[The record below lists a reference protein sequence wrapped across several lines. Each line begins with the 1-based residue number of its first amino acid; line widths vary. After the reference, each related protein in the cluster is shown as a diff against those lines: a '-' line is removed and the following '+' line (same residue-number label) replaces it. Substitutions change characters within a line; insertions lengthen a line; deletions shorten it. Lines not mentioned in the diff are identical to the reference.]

1 MCGITIHP
9 RDARHVSHLTL
20 DDAATLLL
28 QLEAGDLDD
37 LGRLR
42 EALTTLVFENR
53 VPIGAQPHVARA
65 ARLLGTLLDR
75 SAADPEAVFTD
86 ISRSLETAVA
96 AADAAEVAAPPR
108 AKSRSSKRSARNTPT
123 LVDAVI
129 DIPLDT
135 SPVAPSLN
143 VTGESS
149 SEPAIVPVTP
159 HVAPTATGEPANAA
173 APFSATVHDPAID
186 ELPSD
191 TDLDLLGDF
200 ITESVECLVGAEA
213 ALLELEANPSH
224 EEAINTVFRAFHT
237 VKGTSAFLGLG
248 RIAAFAHEAESLL
261 SRVRDNE
268 IAYTKACA
276 DLSLQSSDMLK
287 ALLDAVKDAAAG
299 AGTIALPDGYD
310 ALLHALATYD
320 PSRAA
325 SAPMIAAAPS
335 LTSAAVIVTASSAA
349 VAPAIV
355 RSAPSAAAVSAPE
368 VDSTTAAGAAAY
380 SPVDHPAR
388 RRTDVTPDA
397 TIRVRT
403 DRLDRL
409 IDMVGELVIAQTMI
423 AGDEELDR
431 TRQHELV
438 RKVTHAGKIVRELQ
452 DLSMS
457 MRMVELRPTFQK
469 LARVIRD
476 TAMKAGKE
484 VLFKVTGDDVEID
497 RHLADLL
504 GDPLVHMVRNAVDH
518 GVEGP
523 DERLANGKSREGSV
537 RLHAYHASGNVV
549 VELVD
554 DGRGL
559 HREKIVAKALEKGL
573 IESDK
578 GMTDSDVFN
587 LIFAPGFSTAE
598 KVTDISGRGVGMD
611 VVRRNLET
619 IRGRIDIS
627 SAPGKG
633 TTFAIRLP
641 LTLAVTD
648 GMLVRVGQE
657 RFVVPTTHIH
667 MSFRPEP
674 SMLSTIVGR
683 GEVVLLRGELMP
695 IARLHALF
703 DVPDAVQSPLE
714 GLLMIVGDGDKRTA
728 LLVDELLGQQQ
739 VVAKTLGDSLGKV
752 PGVSGGAILGDGR
765 VGLILDVTETVAI
778 AQGHGPSLHRHGAER
793 ARAAYAA

>member
-1 MCGITIHP
+1 MPLRPDLSTCCLP
-9 RDARHVSHLTL
+9 VSHLTL

-28 QLEAGDLDD
+28 QLEPGDLDD
-37 LGRLR
+37 LARLR

-53 VPIGAQPHVARA
+53 VPITSQPHVARA
-65 ARLLGTLLDR
+65 ARLLGTL
-75 SAADPEAVFTD
+75 
-86 ISRSLETAVA
+86 
-96 AADAAEVAAPPR
+96 
-108 AKSRSSKRSARNTPT
+108 
-123 LVDAVI
+123 VDQ
-129 DIPLDT
+129 
-135 SPVAPSLN
+135 S
-143 VTGESS
+143 
-149 SEPAIVPVTP
+149 
-159 HVAPTATGEPANAA
+159 AA
-173 APFSATVHDPAID
+173 APADVFADVSRAVEAAMAAVDALASAATLSAPPAPKHLAVTAPVVAPVDTPAPVAVATPSLMPQPESRSNARVAHDPALD
-186 ELPSD
+186 ELPGD

-200 ITESVECLVGAEA
+200 LTESVDSLTAAES
-213 ALLELEANPSH
+213 ALLELEADPSH

-261 SRVRDNE
+261 SRVRDQE
-268 IAYTKACA
+268 IAYTRACA
-276 DLSLQSSDMLK
+276 ELSLASSDMLK
-287 ALLDAVKDAAAG
+287 ALLDEVKHAAAG
-299 AGTIALPDGYD
+299 NGRLRVPHGYAVLFD
-310 ALLHALATYD
+310 ALSSYD
-320 PSRAA
+320 PGAEPTGIVGAIAPAA
-325 SAPMIAAAPS
+325 SDRPETSVDAP
-335 LTSAAVIVTASSAA
+335 TTAVPAENGPGTARSSAA
-349 VAPAIV
+349 
-355 RSAPSAAAVSAPE
+355 S
-368 VDSTTAAGAAAY
+368 G
-380 SPVDHPAR
+380 
-388 RRTDVTPDA
+388 DA

-409 IDMVGELVIAQTMI
+409 IDMVGELVIAQSMI
-423 AGDEELDR
+423 SGDSELDQR
-431 TRQHELV
+431 LQHELT
-438 RKVTHAGKIVRELQ
+438 RKISHAGKIVRELQ

-469 LARVIRD
+469 LARVVRD
-476 TAMKAGKE
+476 TAVKAGKE
-484 VLFKVTGDDVEID
+484 VVFNVTGDDVEID
-497 RHLADLL
+497 RQLADLL

-523 DERLANGKSREGSV
+523 DERLRAGKMRTGSV
-537 RLHAYHASGNVV
+537 RLQAYHASGNVV
-549 VELVD
+549 VELID

-559 HREKIVAKALEKGL
+559 HRDKIVAKAIEKGL

-578 GMTDSDVFN
+578 GMTDSEVFN

-611 VVRRNLET
+611 VVRRNLEA
-619 IRGRIDIS
+619 IRGRIDIT

-674 SMLSTIVGR
+674 MMLSTIVGR

-695 IARLHALF
+695 IARLHELF
-703 DVPDAVQSPLE
+703 GVPDAVHSPLD
-714 GLLMIVGDGDKRTA
+714 GLLMIVGDAERRTA

-752 PGVSGGAILGDGR
+752 PGLSGGAILGDGR
-765 VGLILDVTETVAI
+765 VGLILDVTETVAL
-778 AQGHGPSLHRHGAER
+778 AQSGGASQVRHAAER
-793 ARAAYAA
+793 ARATHAA

>member
-1 MCGITIHP
+1 VP
-9 RDARHVSHLTL
+9 DLTL

-28 QLEAGDLDD
+28 QLEPGDLDD
-37 LGRLR
+37 LARLR
-42 EALTTLVFENR
+42 EALTGLVFENR
-53 VPIGAQPHVARA
+53 VPISSQPHVARA
-65 ARLLGTLLDR
+65 ARLLGTLVDR
-75 SAADPEAVFTD
+75 SAAAPAEVLADVSRAV
-86 ISRSLETAVA
+86 ETAMAAVDAIASAATLTVPPTGRKAEPDAMKA
-96 AADAAEVAAPPR
+96 AAATPADATPADATPAAVSTQAPPASAAPVHL
-108 AKSRSSKRSARNTPT
+108 A
-123 LVDAVI
+123 
-129 DIPLDT
+129 
-135 SPVAPSLN
+135 
-143 VTGESS
+143 
-149 SEPAIVPVTP
+149 EPA
-159 HVAPTATGEPANAA
+159 G
-173 APFSATVHDPAID
+173 HDPALD
-186 ELPSD
+186 RLPGD

-200 ITESVECLVGAEA
+200 LTESVDSLTAAEA
-213 ALLELEANPSH
+213 ALLELEADPSH

-261 SRVRDNE
+261 SRVRDEE
-268 IAYTKACA
+268 IVYSRACA
-276 DLSLQSSDMLK
+276 ELSLAASDMLK
-287 ALLDAVKDAAAG
+287 ALLDDVKRAASG
-299 AGTIALPDGYD
+299 DGQLRVPPGYPELFNALS
-310 ALLHALATYD
+310 TYD
-320 PSRAA
+320 PSSEPTGIVGAISAAAQVPRATGQAVASGPAGQGPPSPRAA
-325 SAPMIAAAPS
+325 SA
-335 LTSAAVIVTASSAA
+335 
-349 VAPAIV
+349 
-355 RSAPSAAAVSAPE
+355 
-368 VDSTTAAGAAAY
+368 GG
-380 SPVDHPAR
+380 
-388 RRTDVTPDA
+388 DA

-409 IDMVGELVIAQTMI
+409 IDMVGELVIAQSMI
-423 AGDEELDR
+423 SGDSELDAR
-431 TRQHELV
+431 VQHELT
-438 RKVTHAGKIVRELQ
+438 RKISHAGKIVRELQ

-469 LARVIRD
+469 LARVVRD
-476 TAMKAGKE
+476 TAVKAGKE
-484 VLFKVTGDDVEID
+484 VVFNVTGDDVEID
-497 RHLADLL
+497 RQLADLL

-523 DERLANGKSREGSV
+523 DERLRAGKSRTGAV
-537 RLHAYHASGNVV
+537 RLQAYHASGNVV
-549 VELVD
+549 VELID

-559 HREKIVAKALEKGL
+559 HRDKIVAKAIEKGL

-578 GMTDSDVFN
+578 GMTDSEVFN

-611 VVRRNLET
+611 VVRRNLEA
-619 IRGRIDIS
+619 IRGRIDIT

-674 SMLSTIVGR
+674 AMLSTIVGR

-703 DVPDAVQSPLE
+703 SVPGAVQSPLD
-714 GLLMIVGDGDKRTA
+714 GLLMIVGEAERRTA

-752 PGVSGGAILGDGR
+752 PGLSGGAILGDGR
-765 VGLILDVTETVAI
+765 VGLILDVTETVAL
-778 AQGHGPSLHRHGAER
+778 AQSGGALQARHAAER
-793 ARAAYAA
+793 ARASNAA

>member
-1 MCGITIHP
+1 MP
-9 RDARHVSHLTL
+9 RADFGARSPFDPLCDARLVSHLTL

-28 QLEAGDLDD
+28 QLDAGDLDD
-37 LGRLR
+37 LARLR
-42 EALTTLVFENR
+42 DALTTIVFENH

-65 ARLLGTLLDR
+65 ARLLGTLVDGT
-75 SAADPEAVFTD
+75 AAEPEAVFTD
-86 ISRSLETAVA
+86 VSRTLEAAVGAVDAAGA
-96 AADAAEVAAPPR
+96 AAAPVRAKAEKAKRRTPAKSQEAMPVQPAPAVVAPSDVSAMAAPP
-108 AKSRSSKRSARNTPT
+108 A
-123 LVDAVI
+123 
-129 DIPLDT
+129 
-135 SPVAPSLN
+135 
-143 VTGESS
+143 
-149 SEPAIVPVTP
+149 AI
-159 HVAPTATGEPANAA
+159 A
-173 APFSATVHDPAID
+173 APISIASVVIE
-186 ELPSD
+186 ELPDD
-191 TDLDLLGDF
+191 TDLDLLSDF
-200 ITESVECLVGAEA
+200 ITESMECLVAAEA

-237 VKGTSAFLGLG
+237 VKGTSAFLGLT
-248 RIAAFAHEAESLL
+248 RVSAFAHEAESLL

-268 IAYTKACA
+268 IAYTHACA
-276 DLSLQSSDMLK
+276 ELSLASSDMLK
-287 ALLDAVKDAAAG
+287 ALLEEVKEAAAG
-299 AGTIALPDGYD
+299 SGQIAIPDGYE
-310 ALLHALATYD
+310 LLLNALASYD
-320 PSRAA
+320 PNVIV
-325 SAPMIAAAPS
+325 APRLLPDATAPAAA
-335 LTSAAVIVTASSAA
+335 AAASSAS
-349 VAPAIV
+349 VAASVAAGPTFV
-355 RSAPSAAAVSAPE
+355 PAAATTTSVAKPARNAVEHTSADNP
-368 VDSTTAAGAAAY
+368 G
-380 SPVDHPAR
+380 R
-388 RRTDVTPDA
+388 RRTDATADA

-423 AGDEELDR
+423 SGDDEIDKS
-431 TRQHELV
+431 RQHELV

-469 LARVIRD
+469 LTRVVRD

-484 VLFKVTGDDVEID
+484 VAFTVTGDDVEID
-497 RHLADLL
+497 RQLADLL
-504 GDPLVHMVRNAVDH
+504 SDPLVHMVRNAVDH

-523 DERLANGKSREGSV
+523 VEREAAGKLRTGSV
-537 RLHAYHASGNVV
+537 RLNAYHASGNVV

-559 HREKIVAKALEKGL
+559 HREKIVAKAIEKGL

-611 VVRRNLET
+611 VVRRNLEA

-627 SAPGKG
+627 SAPGRG
-633 TTFAIRLP
+633 TTFLIRLP

-657 RFVVPTTHIH
+657 RFIVPTTHIH
-667 MSFRPEP
+667 MSFRPEQ

-703 DVPDAVQSPLE
+703 DVPEAVQSPLE
-714 GLLMIVGDGDKRTA
+714 GLLMIVGDGERRTA

-739 VVAKTLGDSLGKV
+739 VVAKALGDALGKV
-752 PGVSGGAILGDGR
+752 PGISGGAILGDGR
-765 VGLILDVTETVAI
+765 VGLILDVSETVAL
-778 AQGHGPSLHRHGAER
+778 AQGHGPPGVRHGAER
-793 ARAAYAA
+793 ARNAHAA

>member
-1 MCGITIHP
+1 M
-9 RDARHVSHLTL
+9 SHLAL

-28 QLEAGDLDD
+28 QLEASDLDD

-42 EALTTLVFENR
+42 EALTTLVFENK
-53 VPIGAQPHVARA
+53 VHISAQPHVARA

-75 SAADPEAVFTD
+75 SATDPDAVFTD

-96 AADAAEVAAPPR
+96 AADAAELNAPTPR
-108 AKSRSSKRSARNTPT
+108 AKARGGNTRAPRHT
-123 LVDAVI
+123 PARIDAVI
-129 DIPLDT
+129 DIPLDPPAGLAEAADVPDA
-135 SPVAPSLN
+135 SSASLASAAPAPPPDAVVAP
-143 VTGESS
+143 
-149 SEPAIVPVTP
+149 
-159 HVAPTATGEPANAA
+159 
-173 APFSATVHDPAID
+173 DPAFD
-186 ELPSD
+186 ALPSD

-200 ITESVECLVGAEA
+200 ITESMECLVGAEA

-248 RIAAFAHEAESLL
+248 RVAAFAHEAESLL
-261 SRVRDNE
+261 SRVRDTE
-268 IAYTKACA
+268 IAYTSACA
-276 DLSLQSSDMLK
+276 ELSLQSSDMLK
-287 ALLDAVKDAAAG
+287 SLLERVKEAAAG
-299 AGTIALPDGYD
+299 SGMIGLPDGYD

-320 PSRAA
+320 PARVGAVPIAMPIPA
-325 SAPMIAAAPS
+325 STPVPEAAP
-335 LTSAAVIVTASSAA
+335 VYV
-349 VAPAIV
+349 PAD
-355 RSAPSAAAVSAPE
+355 R
-368 VDSTTAAGAAAY
+368 
-380 SPVDHPAR
+380 PAR
-388 RRTDVTPDA
+388 GRTDVTSDA

-409 IDMVGELVIAQTMI
+409 IDMVGELVIAQTII

-431 TRQHELV
+431 ARQHELV
-438 RKVTHAGKIVRELQ
+438 RKITHAGKIVRELQ

-469 LARVIRD
+469 LTRVVRD
-476 TAMKAGKE
+476 TAIKAGKE
-484 VLFKVTGDDVEID
+484 VAFSVTGDDVEID

-523 DERLANGKSREGSV
+523 EERLANGKTRTGSV

-549 VELVD
+549 VELAD

-559 HREKIVAKALEKGL
+559 HREKIVAKAIEKGL

-587 LIFAPGFSTAE
+587 LIFAPGFSTAD

-627 SAPGKG
+627 SAPGTG

-695 IARLHALF
+695 IARLHVLF

-728 LLVDELLGQQQ
+728 LLVDELLGQHQ

-752 PGVSGGAILGDGR
+752 PGMSGGAILGDGR
-765 VGLILDVTETVAI
+765 VGLILDVTETVAL
-778 AQGHGPSLHRHGAER
+778 AQGHGPSLHQHSAER
-793 ARAAYAA
+793 ARRAYAA